1 MGDVELEVVRTV
13 RGPIRDVFERLA
25 DVEGHNQWMPRKGS
39 ILRRTRLT
47 SAGPPGLGTTYE
59 DSTTFGTTP
68 GEIVEFDPPRRLVHH
83 WWDSTSSGR
92 VKVEG
97 WPGYTL
103 EATRDDETLVR
114 HDARLHTHGAYR
126 LATPVLRMIA
136 VRERTTVLEAL
147 QKSFQK
153 S

>member
-1 MGDVELEVVRTV
+1 MGDVAFELVRTV
-13 RGPIRDVFERLA
+13 RAPIGDVFDRLA

-103 EATRDDETLVR
+103 EATGDDETLVR
-114 HDARLHTHGAYR
+114 HDARLHTNGAYR

-136 VRERTTVLEAL
+136 MRERTTVLEAL
-147 QKSFQK
+147 QKSFEQT
-153 S
+153 

>member
-1 MGDVELEVVRTV
+1 MGDVAFELVRTV
-13 RGPIRDVFERLA
+13 RAPIGDVFDRLA

-103 EATRDDETLVR
+103 EATGDGETLVR
-114 HDARLHTHGAYR
+114 HDARLRTYGTYR
-126 LATPVLRMIA
+126 LGTPVLRMIA
-136 VRERTTVLEAL
+136 MRERATVLEAL
-147 QKSFQK
+147 QKSFEQT
-153 S
+153 